1 MVARKSFGP
10 SWAIAII
17 FSLISLL
24 FTLIVLLSGVGGHTT
39 ASYLTIDTT
48 QLAIPAKL
56 ASSVFLQDL
65 SKISGNDLVGQS
77 GTRQTLGLPI
87 TYHVSLLTACGLND
101 DATTSCY
108 TPRVGFTFN
117 PGSDLK
123 IDHTAA
129 QGTLS
134 AAYYSQLRTYAAV
147 STFVAVAYILASL
160 FTILSCVTIVL
171 SRRVERAILVSHI
184 STGIVSLL
192 LFAATIASIVTF
204 IRLRDA
210 FNSALGDIGVTTATN
225 AGAFGLSAAASV
237 AWAIAAFATAR
248 ITRPS
253 ASGYRLPYHRE
264 KRNVDGGASVDEA
277 GLMSREARAA
287 KVGTGFLDRVPTWN
301 RPRYAQIE
309 GNKLSNAYSR
319 DHSPESDREGLIDP
333 AGDTVTH
340 GTSAGVNGYSQ
351 SAWATKQGGQNL
363 DYVPTAY
370 EPNGLRS

>member
-1 MVARKSFGP
+1 MVARKSFGL
-10 SWAIAII
+10 SWAIAI
-17 FSLISLL
+17 FLSLVSLL
-24 FTLIVLLSGVGGHTT
+24 FTLIILLSGVGGHTS

-48 QLAIPAKL
+48 NLAIPAKL
-56 ASSVFLQDL
+56 ASSAFLQDL
-65 SKISGNDLVGQS
+65 SRISGSDLVGQS
-77 GTRQTLGLPI
+77 RTRQSLGLSI

-134 AAYYSQLRTYAAV
+134 ATYYSQLHTYAAV
-147 STFVAVAYILASL
+147 STFVAVAYILAS
-160 FTILSCVTIVL
+160 FFAILSCLTIVL
-171 SRRVERAILVSHI
+171 SRRFERAILVSHI
-184 STGIVSLL
+184 SNGIVALL
-192 LFAATIASIVTF
+192 LVAATIASIVTF
-204 IRLRDA
+204 VKLRDA
-210 FNSALGDIGVTTATN
+210 FNNALGDVGVTTATN

-237 AWAIAAFATAR
+237 ASIAAFVTAL

-264 KRNVDGGASVDEA
+264 KQNLDGGSSVDEA

-287 KVGTGFLDRVPTWN
+287 KVGVGLLDRVPTWN

-319 DHSPESDREGLIDP
+319 DHSPESDREGLIGP
-333 AGDTVTH
+333 AGDTVAH
-340 GTSAGVNGYSQ
+340 GVPAGANGYSQ
-351 SAWATKQGGQNL
+351 SLWATKRNRQNL

-370 EPNGLRS
+370 EPNALST

>member
-1 MVARKSFGP
+1 M
-10 SWAIAII
+10 
-17 FSLISLL
+17 
-24 FTLIVLLSGVGGHTT
+24 SGR
-39 ASYLTIDTT
+39 AELDRIW
-48 QLAIPAKL
+48 
-56 ASSVFLQDL
+56 
-65 SKISGNDLVGQS
+65 LVCH
-77 GTRQTLGLPI
+77 L
-87 TYHVSLLTACGLND
+87 HVSLLTACGLDD
-101 DATTSCY
+101 DAKTSCY

-134 AAYYSQLRTYAAV
+134 AAYYSQLNTYATV
-147 STFVAVAYILASL
+147 STFVAVAYILAAV
-160 FTILSCVTIVL
+160 FTILSCLTIVL
-171 SRRVERAILVSHI
+171 SRRFERAITVGHI
-184 STGIVSLL
+184 SAGIVALL

-225 AGAFGLSAAASV
+225 ASAFGLSAAATV
-237 AWAIAAFATAR
+237 ASIATFVTAL

-264 KRNVDGGASVDEA
+264 KQNPDGGAGVDEA
-277 GLMSREARAA
+277 GLMPREARAA
-287 KVGTGFLDRVPTWN
+287 KMGVGLLDRVPTWN

-333 AGDTVTH
+333 AR
-340 GTSAGVNGYSQ
+340 
-351 SAWATKQGGQNL
+351 QNL

-370 EPNGLRS
+370 EPHALRS

>member
-10 SWAIAII
+10 GWATAII

-24 FTLIVLLSGVGGHTT
+24 FTLIILLSGVGGHTS

-48 QLAIPAKL
+48 KLAIPAKL
-56 ASSVFLQDL
+56 ASSAFLQDL
-65 SKISGNDLVGQS
+65 SIISGSDLVGQS
-77 GTRQTLGLPI
+77 RSRQSLGLST
-87 TYHVSLLTACGLND
+87 TYHVSLLTACGLS
-101 DATTSCY
+101 DATTTSCY

-129 QGTLS
+129 QGSLS
-134 AAYYSQLRTYAAV
+134 AAYYNQLHTYAAV
-147 STFVAVAYILASL
+147 SMFVAVAYILASL
-160 FTILSCVTIVL
+160 FTILSCITIGL
-171 SRRVERAILVSHI
+171 SRRFERAILVSHI
-184 STGIVSLL
+184 SAGIVALL

-204 IRLRDA
+204 VRLRDA

-237 AWAIAAFATAR
+237 ASIAAFVTAF

-253 ASGYRLPYHRE
+253 ASSYRLPYYRE
-264 KRNVDGGASVDEA
+264 KQNVDGGASADEA
-277 GLMSREARAA
+277 GLMSREARTA
-287 KVGTGFLDRVPTWN
+287 KVGVGLLGRVPTWN

-333 AGDTVTH
+333 AGE
-340 GTSAGVNGYSQ
+340 NGDSQ
-351 SAWATKQGGQNL
+351 SLWATKGRRQNL

-370 EPNGLRS
+370 EPAALRS